1 MSHQWINI
9 AAQVLQYFFLLN
21 AQENAQEN
29 TQENTPIQDQ
39 SFSPSLINKPSVSHI
54 NDQVLGCL

>member
-9 AAQVLQYFFLLN
+9 AAQVLQYFFLL
-21 AQENAQEN
+21 NAQEN